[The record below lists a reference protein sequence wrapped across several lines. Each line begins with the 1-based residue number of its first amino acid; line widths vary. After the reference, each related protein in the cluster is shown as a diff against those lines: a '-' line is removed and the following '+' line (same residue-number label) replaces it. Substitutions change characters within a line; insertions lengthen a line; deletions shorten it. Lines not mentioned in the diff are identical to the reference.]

1 MGRKLI
7 SGLCLALLL
16 AAIMPNIAPQA
27 YSLENYT
34 LKAPDV
40 NTTSYKVVKP
50 SEIIALYPMLPED
63 EENIVHEIPGCP
75 VIIDGT
81 LYKPEG
87 IALFNGQ
94 RLHFTVSEAGYLH
107 AFTKAREME
116 SFLEDEYGP
125 VFDLALNSDVSEL
138 FEDWLHMGNFL
149 GCPAGQQFPQ
159 LSLLG
164 WDNCISSAKISH
176 GAPVT
181 LWDYAWFGGDSF
193 TMAPGSSHLVL
204 TLEGWNDRASS
215 IS

>member
-27 YSLENYT
+27 YSLGNYT

-40 NTTSYKVVKP
+40 NTASYKVVKP
-50 SEIIALYPMLPED
+50 SEIIALYPMLPEN

-94 RLHFTVSEAGYLH
+94 RLHFIHDKSGNLY
-107 AFTKAREME
+107 AFTDIYVIELCPEQDYKF
-116 SFLEDEYGP
+116 FLR
-125 VFDLALNSDVSEL
+125 
-138 FEDWLHMGNFL
+138 W
-149 GCPAGQQFPQ
+149 
-159 LSLLG
+159 
-164 WDNCISSAKISH
+164 
-176 GAPVT
+176 
-181 LWDYAWFGGDSF
+181 
-193 TMAPGSSHLVL
+193 
-204 TLEGWNDRASS
+204 
-215 IS
+215 